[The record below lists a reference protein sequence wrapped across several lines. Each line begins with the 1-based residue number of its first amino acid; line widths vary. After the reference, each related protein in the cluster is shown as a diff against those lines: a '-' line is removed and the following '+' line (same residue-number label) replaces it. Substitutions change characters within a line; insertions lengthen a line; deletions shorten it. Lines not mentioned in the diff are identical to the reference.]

1 MFDITAGQLA
11 AYPIV
16 VGAIVAIVQF
26 LKTYVSQ
33 VNGGITIIVAVVIGA
48 IAGLFHVNGIDVTS
62 GIFLGLAAVGVHTV
76 ASNVGTAST
85 TTQS

>member
-16 VGAIVAIVQF
+16 VGAIVAVVQF

-33 VNGGITIIVAVVIGA
+33 VNGGITIIVAAVLGG
-48 IAGLFHVNGIDVTS
+48 IAGLFHVNGIDVPT
-62 GIFLGLAAVGVHTV
+62 GISLGLAAVGIHTV
-76 ASNVGTAST
+76 ASNVGTANAP
-85 TTQS
+85 TQS